1 MEILVLNALRHR
13 PHPTHFSVNEAVEVA
28 RRIGARQTYFTH
40 ICHDLGH
47 AATCAA
53 LPDGI
58 DLAYDGLMVESE

>member
-1 MEILVLNALRHR
+1 LRYR
-13 PHPTHFSVNEAVEVA
+13 PHPTHFSVNEAVDVA
-28 RRIGARQTYFTH
+28 RRIGPRQTYFTH
-40 ICHDLGH
+40 ICHDLAH